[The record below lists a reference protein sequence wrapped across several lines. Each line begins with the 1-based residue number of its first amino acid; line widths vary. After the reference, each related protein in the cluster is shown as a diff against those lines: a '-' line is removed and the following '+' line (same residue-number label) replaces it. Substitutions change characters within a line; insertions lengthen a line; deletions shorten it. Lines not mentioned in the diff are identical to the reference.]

1 MIELWRGC
9 ANAWE
14 CDELGHLNV
23 RFYLAKA
30 WEAVGDL
37 ADRVGMP
44 GAFGP
49 GNVATLLPGE
59 IVIRYLGEIRPGTPL
74 VIEGA
79 VIGVKS
85 KTAGIC
91 LVVRN
96 AASGKMAAIFRI
108 TLRHC
113 VAGRRKSFEWP
124 ERIRQKLESLK
135 SALPEEARPRS
146 LSSAP
151 PRKGIRLQ
159 HADALSLAEI
169 GRGRINPE
177 DCGPFGQLMPEHLQG
192 KISNSAA
199 NFSEAFPEQSA
210 AHASGNIRI
219 GGALLEGR
227 ICVRRWPTIGDG
239 YVIRSGVQSAD
250 RNVRSIVHWV
260 FDRRGRLLWSM
271 QGVAAIMDLTERK
284 LVKADDETLAALQS
298 VCKPELTV

>member
-37 ADRVGMP
+37 SERIGMS

-49 GNVATLLPGE
+49 GSVATLLPRD
-59 IVIRYLGEIRPGTPL
+59 ISIRYLGEVHPGTPL

-79 VIGVKS
+79 IVGVNAKS
-85 KTAGIC
+85 ADIC
-91 LVVRN
+91 LIVRN
-96 AASGKMAAIFRI
+96 AASKGMAAIFTMR
-108 TLRHC
+108 LDHC
-113 VAGRRKSFEWP
+113 VAGSRKRFEWP
-124 ERIRQKLESLK
+124 NRIRSELE
-135 SALPEEARPRS
+135 ALLTGLPDEAKPRS
-146 LSSAP
+146 LYAGP
-151 PRKGIRLQ
+151 PKKGIRLSD
-159 HADALSLAEI
+159 ADKLGLSEI

-177 DCGPFGQLMPEHLQG
+177 DCGPFRQMMPEHLQG

-199 NFSEAFPEQSA
+199 NFSAAFPEQTA
-210 AHASGNIRI
+210 AHASGSVKI

-227 ICVRRWPTIGDG
+227 ICIRRWPKIGDG

-250 RNVRSIVHWV
+250 RNIRSIIHWV
-260 FDRRGRLLWSM
+260 FDKRGRLLWSM
-271 QGVAAIMDLTERK
+271 QGIAGILDLSARK
-284 LVKADDETLAALQS
+284 LVKADDATLAELDRVS
-298 VCKPELTV
+298 KPELSL

>member
-49 GNVATLLPGE
+49 GSVATLLPGE
-59 IVIRYLGEIRPGTPL
+59 IIIRYLGEVHPGTPL
-74 VIEGA
+74 MIEG
-79 VIGVKS
+79 GVTGVS
-85 KTAGIC
+85 AKTAGIC
-91 LVVRN
+91 LIIRN
-96 AASGKMAAIFRI
+96 AASGKISAIFRI
-108 TLRHC
+108 RLRHC
-113 VAGRRKSFEWP
+113 VAGRRKSFDWP
-124 ERIRQKLESLK
+124 DRIRQKLA
-135 SALPEEARPRS
+135 ALHIELPAEAMPRS
-146 LSSAP
+146 LSDAA
-151 PRKGIRLQ
+151 PRKGLRL
-159 HADALSLAEI
+159 HEADALDLTEI

-177 DCGPFGQLMPEHLQG
+177 DCGSFGQLKPEHLQG

-199 NFSEAFPEQSA
+199 NFSEAFPEQTA
-210 AHASGNIRI
+210 AHASGTSRV

-227 ICVRRWPTIGDG
+227 VCVRRWPGIGDG
-239 YVIRSGVQSAD
+239 YVIRSGVQTAD

-260 FDRRGRLLWSM
+260 FDHRGRLLWSM
-271 QGVAAIMDLTERK
+271 QGIAAILDLSTRK
-284 LVKADDETLAALQS
+284 LVKADDDTLATLRS
-298 VCKPELTV
+298 VCKPGLSV

>member
-37 ADRVGMP
+37 ADQIGMP

-49 GNVATLLPGE
+49 GSVATLLPDE
-59 IVIRYLGEIRPGTPL
+59 IVIRYLGEVRPGKPL
-74 VIEGA
+74 LIEGA
-79 VIGVKS
+79 VIGIKS

-199 NFSEAFPEQSA
+199 NFSEAFPEQYA

-250 RNVRSIVHWV
+250 RNVRNIIHWV

-284 LVKADDETLAALQS
+284 LVRADDETLAALQS